1 MEVYLTIDR
10 GNTALKTA
18 LWSANGDLLRN
29 NVSFDGLPA
38 AELARALL
46 SDDEHIAGIAYCTVV
61 ASARTT
67 DLDDLQAALGVP
79 ALNVDSSVG
88 LPMRICYSSMATLG
102 ADRIA
107 AAAGALC
114 YVANRPV
121 LVADIGTAVT
131 YDFVDS
137 EGRYLG
143 GNIAPGIS
151 MRLHALHAH
160 TSALPAVDPRGI
172 APVWGTTTE
181 QALRSGTLRGVA
193 AELEYYRRQAGHDA
207 ALVLTGG
214 SVPILAAA
222 HVLDFD
228 YIHDPCLVHRGLY
241 SILRYNE
248 R

>member
-10 GNTALKTA
+10 GNTAIKAAIWGPDGT
-18 LWSANGDLLRN
+18 LLRN
-29 NVSFDGLPA
+29 NVSFDGTSA
-38 AELARALL
+38 ADLARALL
-46 SDDEHIAGIAYCTVV
+46 AEGERIKSVGYCSVV
-61 ASARTT
+61 SSARSA
-67 DLDDLQAALGVP
+67 DLEGLSALGATV
-79 ALNVDSSVG
+79 LNVDG
-88 LPMRICYSSMATLG
+88 RTPLPMRICYTGVDTLG

-107 AAAGALC
+107 AAAGAMA
-114 YVANRPV
+114 YAAGRAV

-131 YDFVDS
+131 YDFVDAA
-137 EGRYLG
+137 GRYLG

-160 TSALPAVDPRGI
+160 TSALPSVDPKGY
-172 APVWGTTTE
+172 APVWGSTTE

-193 AELEYYRRQAGHDA
+193 AELEYYRRRAGEDA
-207 ALVLTGG
+207 VLVLTGG
-214 SVPILAAA
+214 SVPILAGA
-222 HVLDFD
+222 HVFDFE

>member
-10 GNTALKTA
+10 GNTALKAA
-18 LWSANGDLLRN
+18 LWSAEGTLLRN
-29 NVSFDGLPA
+29 SVSFDGTGA
-38 AELARALL
+38 ADLARALL
-46 SDDEHIAGIAYCTVV
+46 AEGERVAGIGYCTVV
-61 ASARTT
+61 AEARSA
-67 DLDDLQAALGVP
+67 DLGGLSAALGVP
-79 ALNVDSSVG
+79 AMNVDAAAAM
-88 LPMRICYSSMATLG
+88 PMRICYESTSTLG

-107 AAAGALC
+107 AAAGALD
-114 YVANRPV
+114 YAQGRPV

-131 YDFVDS
+131 YDFVDGA
-137 EGRYLG
+137 GRYLG

-160 TSALPAVDPRGI
+160 TSALPSVDPRGY

-193 AELEYYRRQAGHDA
+193 AELEYYRRQAGPGA
-207 ALVLTGG
+207 VLVLTGG
-214 SVPILAAA
+214 SVPILASA
-222 HVLDFD
+222 HVLDFE